1 MLKTALR
8 LALLAAALTSLGAC
22 AEHKAPTI
30 DGVCYHMV
38 ENKDGSL
45 KFNPLADHVPNIET
59 CAQRLEIMRLSFL
72 KLGGSHLDL
81 TGAYQGQFIWLER
94 GGVSVSQSLD
104 GIHYALLK
112 RMPDGSLA
120 VHSAVPQ
127 P

>member
-59 CAQRLEIMRLSFL
+59 CAQRLEIMRSDRRLSGPIHLAGAGRGFGVPEPGRDPL
-72 KLGGSHLDL
+72 RPFEADAGRFAGG
-81 TGAYQGQFIWLER
+81 AFR
-94 GGVSVSQSLD
+94 RAP
-104 GIHYALLK
+104 AL
-112 RMPDGSLA
+112 RAWGS
-120 VHSAVPQ
+120 
-127 P
+127 